1 MIVICRFFHRATDD
15 YHRETTQNLSMVSA
29 KTSASPTFQ
38 VPLAEKR
45 VTLHNISWD
54 AYEMILKVLGDKR
67 AAKLTYHHGTLEIMT
82 PLEEHENSS
91 SILDDY
97 VKILTEEED
106 LTLKS
111 MQSTTLNRPELK
123 AGAEPDQCYYLVNEP
138 LVRGKTVDLRVDPPP
153 DLVVEV
159 DITHT
164 DINKNLLYA
173 EIGVP
178 EFWRYDGQYL
188 KIYLLQNGAY
198 QEVETSPTFSWLSKQ
213 GLYQF
218 LRDCQELGETQ
229 AKKKFR
235 NWVRQQLQVERA

>member
-1 MIVICRFFHRATDD
+1 
-15 YHRETTQNLSMVSA
+15 MVSPE
-29 KTSASPTFQ
+29 TLASPTLQ
-38 VPLAEKR
+38 IPLAEKR
-45 VTLHNISWD
+45 VTLHNISWA
-54 AYEMILKVLGDKR
+54 AYEMILQILGDNR
-67 AAKLTYHHGTLEIMT
+67 AAQLTYDHGTLEIMT

-97 VKILTEEED
+97 VKILTEEEE

-123 AGAEPDQCYYLVNEP
+123 VGAEPDQCYYLVNEP
-138 LVRGKTVDLRVDPPP
+138 LVRGKTVDLQVDPPP
-153 DLVVEV
+153 DLIVEV

-173 EIGVP
+173 EMGVP
-178 EFWRYDGQYL
+178 QFWRYDGQSL
-188 KIYLLQNGAY
+188 KIYVLENGAY

-213 GLYQF
+213 SLYQF
-218 LRDCQELGETQ
+218 LQDCQELGETQ

-235 NWVRQQLQVERA
+235 NWVRQQLQAKRA